1 MSIHPIP
8 FIFVRHGESTWNAER
23 RVQGQTDVPLSEK
36 GLAQARDA
44 ATLVAGK
51 PVGAVFASPLQRAR
65 HTAEIIN
72 EVLGLP
78 ITLIDD
84 LMEARLGVLEGK
96 VYESGLGDWD
106 RGIAPEGAET
116 QEGFFARAI
125 SGINQALTAWED
137 QKNRQEARRDAF
149 PLIVAHGG
157 VFRAVQHHALGNAD
171 WLVLNCCP
179 VLVLPPERHGSAWT
193 MEEL

>member
-1 MSIHPIP
+1 MTARDIGLHPIP
-8 FIFVRHGESTWNAER
+8 FIFIRHGESTWNAER
-23 RVQGQTDVPLSEK
+23 RVQGQTDVPLSET
-36 GLAQARDA
+36 GLAQAQDA
-44 ATLVAGK
+44 ARLIAGR
-51 PVGAVFASPLQRAR
+51 PVGAVFASPLRRAR

-72 EVLGLP
+72 EALGLP

-84 LMEARLGVLEGK
+84 LMEARLGVLEGQ

-116 QEGFFARAI
+116 QAAFFARAI
-125 SGINQALTAWED
+125 SGINQALTGWRHED
-137 QKNRQEARRDAF
+137 AY

-157 VFRAVQHHALGNAD
+157 VFRAVQHHALRNDA
-171 WLVLNCCP
+171 WAVRNCCP
-179 VLVLPPERHGSAWT
+179 VLVLPPERDGWAWT